1 MGGQQRIGQVHEAE
15 GAAARSG
22 HGWCRRARACT
33 TLRRERPPA
42 DALCRRAGLGERGL
56 AGMGLVRLRELA
68 GMGRA
73 RLLARAVA
81 APAYWRALLRRKRPP
96 AGARVHSFR
105 RRARIVHAATHVGG
119 VTGARHHAD
128 MAAACP
134 ARRGP

>member
-73 RLLARAVA
+73 RLLARAE
-81 APAYWRALLRRKRPP
+81 
-96 AGARVHSFR
+96 AGK
-105 RRARIVHAATHVGG
+105 
-119 VTGARHHAD
+119 GADITCLKTSVFISWPSSRHI
-128 MAAACP
+128 MSCF
-134 ARRGP
+134 